1 MTGPWHRLC
10 RATQSARA
18 WRRDRMIERRAAGI
32 VADQAARVAGPD
44 RPEAP
49 EPATMEVQVPRAE
62 LISARV
68 EIVRPRIP
76 PHLNKAGKSYSTRD
90 DYQR

>member
-49 EPATMEVQVPRAE
+49 EPATMEVAGRTRLLATRHVAPDQSFEGGLDRW
-62 LISARV
+62 
-68 EIVRPRIP
+68 IV
-76 PHLNKAGKSYSTRD
+76 
-90 DYQR
+90 